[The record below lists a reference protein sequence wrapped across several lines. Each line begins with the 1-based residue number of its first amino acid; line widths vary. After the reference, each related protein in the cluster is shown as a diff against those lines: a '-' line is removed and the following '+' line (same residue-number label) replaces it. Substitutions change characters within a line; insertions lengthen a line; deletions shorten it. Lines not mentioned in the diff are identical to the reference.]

1 MNESK
6 GIHIFKVLNEKSGLY
21 LNEVLGMKLIRD
33 LKQIPK
39 KERHTKLE
47 PQWGSILIN

>member
-1 MNESK
+1 MNGSK

-21 LNEVLGMKLIRD
+21 LNEVLGMKLTHD

-39 KERHTKLE
+39 RETVTK
-47 PQWGSILIN
+47 N